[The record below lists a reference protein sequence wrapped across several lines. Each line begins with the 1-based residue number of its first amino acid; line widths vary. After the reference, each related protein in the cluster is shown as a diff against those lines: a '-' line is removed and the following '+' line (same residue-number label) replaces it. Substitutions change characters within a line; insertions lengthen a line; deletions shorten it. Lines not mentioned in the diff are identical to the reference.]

1 MSNDKEYVL
10 KKIKE
15 NYIINEKSKFYEIY
29 EVFYKPCTNFSDN
42 NVSCCPEST
51 IFGAKSSEV
60 TKILQDLYSNL
71 YRIYDSITGTN
82 NTYFE
87 NISSEDEKMCCV
99 SLKYW
104 LYDQII
110 IESLEE
116 TDINAIFTG
125 WETYLKGKIK
135 NRSTD
140 LCIFNKLSLH
150 EIKRLKNIY
159 ALYTVLYDN
168 DKFESCNKNTCK
180 YLEYVGKGL
189 DELISSIN
197 SCSSNLNQTDYCNEF
212 KEFLDLCKEDNA
224 DAGISIYEESTK
236 SNAERKGKYLLTSQK
251 YQDQPLYIYIKKENL
266 LNYVKKSDFLSNK
279 STTIAATSV
288 VGSAIGLSS
297 IFYYLY
303 KFTPF
308 GSTLRKGKGKNIVNI
323 DEGAHSSLL
332 YTSDADQ
339 TQFEK
344 RKYNV
349 AYHSFSDT

>member
-1 MSNDKEYVL
+1 MPNDKEYIL
-10 KKIKE
+10 NEIKDKY
-15 NYIINEKSKFYEIY
+15 NINENSKFYKVYKVFDKSCDSFTDNKIY
-29 EVFYKPCTNFSDN
+29 CLSDLTNSWA
-42 NVSCCPEST
+42 
-51 IFGAKSSEV
+51 ISSEV
-60 TKILQDLYSNL
+60 IDLLKKLYSNL
-71 YRIYDSITGTN
+71 CRIYATIPGTD
-82 NTYFE
+82 NTYF
-87 NISSEDEKMCCV
+87 DELECTDYKLCYI

-110 IESLEE
+110 IKGLEKSKIGE
-116 TDINAIFTG
+116 IFTG
-125 WETYLKGKIK
+125 WETYINNKISNIPP
-135 NRSTD
+135 NR
-140 LCIFNKLSLH
+140 CVFNKLSLH